1 MAVNTCDMMI
11 YRKYLFKLL
20 IQIFG
25 LTTFVL
31 TSVVMLSQ
39 FLKLINQYI
48 GKGFEIANILLLLFF
63 ILPPFLVQIV
73 PITLFCTI
81 LFVYQKLITDNELVI
96 MESSGISRLN
106 LAIPGILFAVIVMT
120 ASYTITIFVNPYL
133 NRLHESQKTLI
144 RDNYISSMLEEK
156 VFNNL
161 SKDLTIYINKQL
173 DENRLS
179 GIIIYDQREGMPAII
194 TAQTAKLIPIA
205 NGLLI
210 ELNKGSRQHLNQ
222 NKQIEILFFDSS
234 SIIVQYNKLNE
245 IKRNYSPNQLYIYEL
260 ISNSVDN
267 QKLRNDRN
275 FEINKR
281 FSWPLLNLAL
291 ASIAISTVLS
301 ISYNRIWKYKNIILG
316 AAAASFTVFLSLIFT
331 NKSQNSMIFTIA
343 LYLNP
348 FLVTYL
354 SLYILKQKSCNNKLI
369 PKELQK
375 IFLNFR
381 KLASHLYYK

>member
-1 MAVNTCDMMI
+1 MI

-48 GKGFEIANILLLLFF
+48 GKGFEIANMLLLLFF

-81 LFVYQKLITDNELVI
+81 LFVYQKLITDNELVV
-96 MESSGISRLN
+96 MESSGIARLN
-106 LAIPGILFAVIVMT
+106 LAMPAILFAIIVMI
-120 ASYTITIFVNPYL
+120 ASYTITIFINPYL
-133 NRLHESQKTLI
+133 NRLHESQKALI

-173 DENRLS
+173 DDNRLS

-194 TAQTAKLIPIA
+194 TAQTAKLTPID

-210 ELNKGSRQHLNQ
+210 ELHKGSRQHLNQ

-234 SIIVQYNKLNE
+234 SIIVQYNKLDE
-245 IKRNYSPNQLYIYEL
+245 IKRNYGPNQLYIYEL
-260 ISNSVDN
+260 ISSSADN
-267 QKLRNDRN
+267 QKLKNDIN

-301 ISYNRIWKYKNIILG
+301 MSYNRIWKYKNIILG
-316 AAAASFTVFLSLIFT
+316 TAVASFTVFLNLIFT
-331 NKSQNSMIFTIA
+331 NKSENSLIFTIA

-354 SLYILKQKSCNNKLI
+354 SLYILKQKSRNNELI

-375 IFLNFR
+375 ILLNFR
-381 KLASHLYYK
+381 KLASCLYYK